1 VTGSVTVPH
10 RRSAMG
16 GMRTTGRSTSRELGR
31 DLASPEPVVGRSCR
45 VITAFGNRRSLGVRS
60 LAVRRLV

>member
-1 VTGSVTVPH
+1 MAAPSA
-10 RRSAMG
+10 RR
-16 GMRTTGRSTSRELGR
+16 RQ
-31 DLASPEPVVGRSCR
+31 DLAMLGVEALLIAAFERNVGRSCR